1 MLVLE
6 EKDRKKIVLSIMVL
20 ILIIL
25 GVIGLLFFW
34 SLSIGGF
41 SIGNIKSISLPQFS
55 IGSKEK
61 TIESTNI
68 ETRIFKD
75 SKFKS
80 LRSYEVLP
88 IREGSFGRTDPF
100 TAPFFFSEES
110 KGRFGNENE
119 EVGNSEPF
127 RPEE

>member
-1 MLVLE
+1 MLILE

-20 ILIIL
+20 VLIIF

-34 SLSIGGF
+34 SLSIGGV

-61 TIESTNI
+61 IIESTNI

-75 SKFKS
+75 SKFKA

-100 TAPFFFSEES
+100 TAPFFFSQEEFS
-110 KGRFGNENE
+110 NQG
-119 EVGNSEPF
+119 VGNSEPF